1 MFLRG
6 YVGDGEVK
14 RWRVAGYSR
23 DGDSRGLAQAAVAED
38 GKGIGGGTVI
48 ASTQERFAGGRRKG
62 PQPVAP
68 RRPRRD
74 VAAEQEVAEGDGG
87 YNRGRKRT
95 GVRLTFR
102 GGLPETIAG
111 RVIAGVVGISILGA
125 VAAGAVATH
134 RVMLRDQR
142 FVIPGSSAIETVG
155 NERLSRAEMLGAL
168 RGDVGRNVFHLSLDQ
183 EKATLEA
190 MPWVERATVMRLL
203 PDHLRASVVERT
215 PIAFVREKGQIG
227 LVDAHGVLLDLRQ
240 PGGQAGGQGS
250 GGGSYSFPVVTGVVA
265 ADPVSV
271 RAARM
276 KIFAEFM
283 AAMDATGE
291 RISAKLSE
299 VDLSNPED
307 VKALIPD
314 NGAEVMVHFGDADY
328 LERYRKYEAH
338 LAEWR
343 GQYPKLASV
352 DMRYDRQAVLEMRP
366 GSDVPVNSVEP
377 TAEVAKAAAAV
388 RVKKGAKPEGH
399 EGHGE
404 ARVAK
409 PVAVPSQAIP
419 EPSKGRGPRFGG
431 AVRHLAAKAVHR

>member
-1 MFLRG
+1 M
-6 YVGDGEVK
+6 
-14 RWRVAGYSR
+14 
-23 DGDSRGLAQAAVAED
+23 
-38 GKGIGGGTVI
+38 GGTLI
-48 ASTQERFAGGRRKG
+48 TSTQERFAQGRRKG

-74 VAAEQEVAEGDGG
+74 AASEQEVTEGDGG
-87 YNRGRKRT
+87 YNRGRTRT

-102 GGLPETIAG
+102 GGLPETMAG
-111 RVIAGVVGISILGA
+111 KVIAAVVSVSILGA
-125 VAAGAVATH
+125 VAAGSLAT
-134 RVMLRDQR
+134 RRMMQRDQR
-142 FVIPGSSAIETVG
+142 FVVPGVSAIETAG
-155 NERLSRAEMLGAL
+155 NERLSRAEILGAL
-168 RGDVGRNVFHLSLDQ
+168 HGDVGQNVFRLSLDQ
-183 EKATLEA
+183 QRAMLEA

-240 PGGQAGGQGS
+240 SGGQAN
-250 GGGSYSFPVVTGVVA
+250 YSFPVVTGVLA

-276 KIFAEFM
+276 KIFEDFM

-291 RISAKLSE
+291 HISAKLSE

-314 NGAEVMVHFGDADY
+314 NGAEVLVHFGDADY

-352 DMRYDRQAVLEMRP
+352 DMRYDRQAVLEMQP
-366 GSDVPVNSVEP
+366 GSVVPVNSVEP
-377 TAEVAKAAAAV
+377 TAEVAKAASAV
-388 RVKKGAKPEGH
+388 RVKKG
-399 EGHGE
+399 
-404 ARVAK
+404 VK
-409 PVAVPSQAIP
+409 PVFSPAHAAASVDPVPSSAEADTAQ
-419 EPSKGRGPRFGG
+419 SKERGPRFGG
-431 AVRHLAAKAVHR
+431 AVRHLAAKVVHR

>member
-1 MFLRG
+1 M
-6 YVGDGEVK
+6 
-14 RWRVAGYSR
+14 
-23 DGDSRGLAQAAVAED
+23 
-38 GKGIGGGTVI
+38 GTLI
-48 ASTQERFAGGRRKG
+48 ASTQERLAGGRRKG

-74 VAAEQEVAEGDGG
+74 VVDDQVVAEGEGG

-102 GGLPETIAG
+102 GGLPETMAG
-111 RVIAGVVGISILGA
+111 KVIAGVVGLSIAGA
-125 VAAGAVATH
+125 MAAGAVATH

-142 FVIPGSSAIETVG
+142 FVVPATTAIETVG

-168 RGDVGRNVFHLSLDQ
+168 RGDVGRNVFSLSLEQ
-183 EKATLEA
+183 QRATLEA

-240 PGGQAGGQGS
+240 GTIGGN
-250 GGGSYSFPVVTGVVA
+250 YSFPVVTGVLA

-276 KIFAEFM
+276 KIFADFM
-283 AAMDATGE
+283 TAMDATGE
-291 RISAKLSE
+291 HISAKLSE

-314 NGAEVMVHFGDADY
+314 NGAEVLVHFGDADY

-338 LAEWR
+338 LTEWR
-343 GQYPKLASV
+343 SQYPKLASV
-352 DMRYDRQAVLEMRP
+352 DMRYDRQAVLEMQQ
-366 GSDVPVNSVEP
+366 GSQVPLNSVEP
-377 TAEVAKAAAAV
+377 TAAVAKAAAAV
-388 RVKKGAKPEGH
+388 PLKKGAKVGAANAPKREPAVDAGS
-399 EGHGE
+399 
-404 ARVAK
+404 ASAK
-409 PVAVPSQAIP
+409 ERA
-419 EPSKGRGPRFGG
+419 PRFGG
-431 AVRHLAAKAVHR
+431 AVKHLAAKVVGR

>member
-1 MFLRG
+1 MI
-6 YVGDGEVK
+6 
-14 RWRVAGYSR
+14 
-23 DGDSRGLAQAAVAED
+23 AAP
-38 GKGIGGGTVI
+38 
-48 ASTQERFAGGRRKG
+48 QERFAGGRRKG

-68 RRPRRD
+68 RRPRREI
-74 VAAEQEVAEGDGG
+74 AEEHVVAEGEGG

-102 GGLPETIAG
+102 GGLPETVAG
-111 RVIAGVVGISILGA
+111 KVIAGVVGLSILGS

-142 FVIPGSSAIETVG
+142 FVLPATTAIETVG

-168 RGDVGRNVFHLSLDQ
+168 REDVGRNVFSLSLEQ
-183 EKATLEA
+183 QKATLEA
-190 MPWVERATVMRLL
+190 IPWIERATVMRLL

-240 PGGQAGGQGS
+240 GAS
-250 GGGSYSFPVVTGVVA
+250 GGSYSFPVVTGVLA

-271 RAARM
+271 RAERM
-276 KIFAEFM
+276 KIFADFM
-283 AAMDATGE
+283 TAMDATGE
-291 RISAKLSE
+291 HVSAKLSE

-314 NGAEVMVHFGDADY
+314 NGAEVLVHFGDADY
-328 LERYRKYEAH
+328 MERYRKYEVH

-343 GQYPKLASV
+343 SQYPKLASV
-352 DMRYDRQAVLEMRP
+352 DMRYDRQAVLEMQQ
-366 GSDVPVNSVEP
+366 GSQVPLNSVEP

-388 RVKKGAKPEGH
+388 PLKKGAKPGSVKRS
-399 EGHGE
+399 GP
-404 ARVAK
+404 AK
-409 PVAVPSQAIP
+409 SSAGV
-419 EPSKGRGPRFGG
+419 KTTR
-431 AVRHLAAKAVHR
+431 

>member
-1 MFLRG
+1 MGTLI
-6 YVGDGEVK
+6 
-14 RWRVAGYSR
+14 
-23 DGDSRGLAQAAVAED
+23 AAP
-38 GKGIGGGTVI
+38 
-48 ASTQERFAGGRRKG
+48 QERFAGGRRKG

-68 RRPRRD
+68 RRPRREI
-74 VAAEQEVAEGDGG
+74 ASEPEVAEGDGG

-102 GGLPETIAG
+102 GGLPETVAG
-111 RVIAGVVGISILGA
+111 RVIAGVVGLSILGA
-125 VAAGAVATH
+125 MAAGAVATH

-142 FVIPGSSAIETVG
+142 FVIPATTAIEMVG

-168 RGDVGRNVFHLSLDQ
+168 RGDVGRNVFSLSLDAQ
-183 EKATLEA
+183 KATLEA

-215 PIAFVREKGQIG
+215 PIAFVRERGQIG

-240 PGGQAGGQGS
+240 GT
-250 GGGSYSFPVVTGVVA
+250 GGSYSFPVVTGVLA

-276 KIFAEFM
+276 KIFADFM
-283 AAMDATGE
+283 TAMDATGE
-291 RISAKLSE
+291 HISAKLSE

-314 NGAEVMVHFGDADY
+314 NGAEVLVHFGDADY

-343 GQYPKLASV
+343 SQYPKLASV
-352 DMRYDRQAVLEMRP
+352 DMRYDRQAVLEMQP
-366 GSDVPVNSVEP
+366 GSEVPLNSVEP
-377 TAEVAKAAAAV
+377 TAAVAKAAAAV
-388 RVKKGAKPEGH
+388 PLKKGAKMAAGRGAGITPKVHAASGA
-399 EGHGE
+399 GAGE
-404 ARVAK
+404 A
-409 PVAVPSQAIP
+409 S
-419 EPSKGRGPRFGG
+419 SKGSGQGSGQGPRFGG
-431 AVRHLAAKAVHR
+431 AVKDLAAKVVHR

>member
-1 MFLRG
+1 MFLRR
-6 YVGDGEVK
+6 YVGVVGAE
-14 RWRVAGYSR
+14 RWWIAGYSR
-23 DGDSRGLAQAAVAED
+23 DGDSWRPGSA
-38 GKGIGGGTVI
+38 GGTHETKGTGAGTLI
-48 ASTQERFAGGRRKG
+48 ASTQERIASGRRKG

-68 RRPRRD
+68 RRPRREFAD
-74 VAAEQEVAEGDGG
+74 EHVVAEGDGG

-102 GGLPETIAG
+102 GGLPETMTG
-111 RVIAGVVGISILGA
+111 KVIAGVVGLSLLGA
-125 VAAGAVATH
+125 VAVGAVLTH

-142 FVIPGSSAIETVG
+142 FVIPGTTAIETVG

-168 RGDVGRNVFHLSLDQ
+168 RGDVGRNVFSLPLEQ
-183 EKATLEA
+183 QKATLEA
-190 MPWVERATVMRLL
+190 IPWVERATVMRLL

-240 PGGQAGGQGS
+240 GTN
-250 GGGSYSFPVVTGVVA
+250 GGSYSFPVVTGVVA

-283 AAMDATGE
+283 TAMDATGE
-291 RISAKLSE
+291 HISAKLSE

-314 NGAEVMVHFGDADY
+314 NGAEVLVHFGDVDY

-338 LAEWR
+338 LPEWR
-343 GQYPKLASV
+343 SQYPKLASV
-352 DMRYDRQAVLEMRP
+352 DMRYDRQAVLEMQQ
-366 GSDVPVNSVEP
+366 GSQVPLNSVEP
-377 TAEVAKAAAAV
+377 TAEVARAAAAV
-388 RVKKGAKPEGH
+388 PLKKGAKPG
-399 EGHGE
+399 
-404 ARVAK
+404 
-409 PVAVPSQAIP
+409 
-419 EPSKGRGPRFGG
+419 
-431 AVRHLAAKAVHR
+431 AAKRSGPAKSSAGVKATR